1 MNYLIDGSNL
11 LGTAGENR
19 EGEDVKRE
27 LLRSVSTFVR
37 RTASKATLYFDGPS
51 PPSFATSLG
60 AVTVV
65 FSGQKQA
72 DDLIVARIRN
82 GDSRPW
88 TVVTSDLGLKG
99 RVAGRR
105 VAVVDCTDFRRT
117 LLSSEPPTGHGG
129 DEDWAVYFS
138 DEKNRNVL

>member
-11 LGTAGENR
+11 LGTAGANR

-27 LLRSVSTFVR
+27 LLRSVSAFVR
-37 RTASKATLYFDGPS
+37 RTSSKATLYFDGPA

-60 AVTVV
+60 AVNVV
-65 FSGQKQA
+65 FTGPKPA
-72 DDLIVARIRN
+72 DDLIVARVRK

-88 TVVTSDLGLKG
+88 TVVTSDLGLRS
-99 RVAGRR
+99 RVAGRK
-105 VAVVDCTDFRRT
+105 VTVVDCADFRRT
-117 LLSSEPPTGHGG
+117 LLSSEPQTGEGMA
-129 DEDWAVYFS
+129 EDWAMYFS